1 MNLDIIREKI
11 LEFFDFNQS
20 QIKDHQKVLEE
31 DNEKKIISIYK
42 NQGFRII
49 VYNPESFAEVQ
60 NIVDQLKEGK
70 PIILNLQDLDND
82 KARRIVDFV
91 SGSVY
96 ALDGSVQKISEL
108 IFVFVPQNV
117 NIDARNFK
125 KNKSL
130 FK

>member
-108 IFVFVPQNV
+108 IFVFAPQNV